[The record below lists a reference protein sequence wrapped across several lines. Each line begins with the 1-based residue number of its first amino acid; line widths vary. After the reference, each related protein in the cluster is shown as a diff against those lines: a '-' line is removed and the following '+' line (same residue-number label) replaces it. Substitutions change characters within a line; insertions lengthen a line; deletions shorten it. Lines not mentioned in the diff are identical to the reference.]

1 MSRIS
6 TGLLLLLGLMSIVA
20 ARSDAQVNIDT
31 DTVSA
36 PLFPD
41 RTGAE
46 NGWLSRFNLDRE
58 PLGGR
63 SRAMGGTGMAMPG
76 GADSHVYNPSA
87 ILGLSSVELGAEFK
101 LYSGHGSA
109 ISFPDQLQVTP
120 TDFLDASDYRV
131 KPRGAE
137 TYNALTLGIPV
148 MMVGNRGAFALS
160 YRRVALTG
168 YGDESRV
175 QLQGA
180 LTSNAEAIYGEEDL
194 PRHGMDAVSLS
205 VARAIIPQADFGLNF
220 NWEGGTLKRSTSTSV
235 AVLGNVFAS
244 GSSNFQQDVS
254 AFSIDAGTMLHFGS
268 LRLGGALYVGHDL
281 HFRNGEA
288 RTTTIPDAPTFT
300 HRLLILGH
308 PLDEDLSVPH
318 SFSVGSSYAI
328 NQRATVA
335 ADFLYRPWGHSWITR
350 TRVEPFVGFLDPAD
364 PSTYFFSLVPATD
377 TAHWNQ
383 LAQAGLISNPDVKE
397 ETFWSGLPNTHS
409 LRVGG
414 EYYVK
419 RSAKFDFPVRAGF
432 RLENMPQRNLV
443 IPSVDPSA
451 TGSSAYTGAIALYY
465 QSLQADPGCNTG
477 ACQAQRDYLQR
488 MAEFN
493 YLNFVNDTAPVGTT
507 TITLGFGVRISEWSA
522 DLTLERTDFK
532 VERFFLSN
540 FDPLLNPVPA
550 TTFENQSLLNVVFS
564 THMRF

>member
-1 MSRIS
+1 MSRICIV
-6 TGLLLLLGLMSIVA
+6 LLFLGLMSVVA
-20 ARSDAQVNIDT
+20 TRSDAQAPPVTT

-36 PLFPD
+36 PLFPN
-41 RTGAE
+41 RSAAE

-63 SRAMGGTGMAMPG
+63 SRAMGGTGMAVPG
-76 GADSHVYNPSA
+76 GADAHVYNPAA
-87 ILGLSSVELGAEFK
+87 ILGLSTVELGAEFK
-101 LYSGHGSA
+101 VYSGHGSA
-109 ISFPDQLQVTP
+109 LSFPAQLQVTD

-131 KPRGAE
+131 KPRGASS
-137 TYNALTLGIPV
+137 YNALTLGVPV
-148 MMVGNRGAFALS
+148 TLLGNHGAFALS

-175 QLQGA
+175 QLQGS
-180 LTSNAEAIYGEEDL
+180 LTSNAQATYGEEDL
-194 PRHGMDAVSLS
+194 PRKGMDAVTFS
-205 VARAIIPQADFGLNF
+205 VARAIIPQADLGVNF
-220 NWEGGTLKRSTSTSV
+220 NWEGGTLKRSTNTSI

-244 GSSNFQQDVS
+244 GSSSYEQDLS
-254 AFSIDAGTMLHFGS
+254 AFSIDGGTMLHFGS
-268 LRLGGALYVGHDL
+268 LRIGGSVYMGHDL
-281 HFRNGEA
+281 HFRQGEE
-288 RTTTIPDAPTFT
+288 RITTIPQAPTFD
-300 HRLLILGH
+300 HRLLILGS
-308 PLDEDLSVPH
+308 PLDHDLSVPT
-318 SFSVGSSYAI
+318 SFSVGSSYEL
-328 NQRATVA
+328 NRQVTVA

-364 PSTYFFSLVPATD
+364 PSTYFFTLIPATD
-377 TAHWNQ
+377 TANWNA
-383 LAQAGLISNPDVKE
+383 LAGAGLISEPDVKE

-409 LRVGG
+409 LRLGG

-419 RSAKFDFPVRAGF
+419 RSAKFDFPIRAGL

-443 IPSVDPSA
+443 IPSVDTSA
-451 TGSSAYTGAIALYY
+451 VGSNAYTGAIALYY
-465 QSLQADPGCNTG
+465 QSLQADPGCTTG
-477 ACQAQRDYLQR
+477 GCQAQRDYLKR

-493 YLNFVNDTAPVGTT
+493 YLNFVQDTHPVGTT

-540 FDPLLNPVPA
+540 FDPLLNPTPS
-550 TTFENQSLLNVVFS
+550 TTFENQSILNLVFS